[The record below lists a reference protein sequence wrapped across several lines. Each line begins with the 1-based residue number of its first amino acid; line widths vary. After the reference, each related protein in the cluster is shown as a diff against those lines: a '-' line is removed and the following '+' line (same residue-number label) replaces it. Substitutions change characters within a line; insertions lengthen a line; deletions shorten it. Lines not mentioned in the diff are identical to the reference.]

1 MPPHSRRGS
10 TSSCAP
16 LTSAPG
22 LLAKLRASPVRQK
35 WSFLAAQ
42 DSSGPLP
49 RVLWTKSSP
58 SFTTAAGGLR
68 SLPSPPPSSSSVPT
82 SRVMKAFIWLA
93 PCCRAGCSGASQAS
107 LALPAAGSMLPTIW
121 MACRPRDGGITTVTS
136 LPSIPCRPLS
146 HLGQEQQRAAGAR
159 VGVCVPQVE
168 ELGGHDGR
176 REEAEA
182 EEAGDGHEPGVL
194 RPPRCVRAHPSVGR
208 PQAPRLSMLRGCVGW
223 LPAQGPTPYLC
234 GTLPRWELE
243 EPRLAKALLL
253 GAGVLPGV
261 LCSLGTSPRALC
273 SIRRSRAHQADWD
286 GPSTPCLLAMS
297 LLDPPKDTS
306 TFMAWCD
313 TSLHGPPAPPQALT
327 RVPAP
332 SLTWCSGKRSP
343 TRWKSCRKAAR
354 MTGGQ
359 VGADLLMVS
368 SSSPR

>member
-1 MPPHSRRGS
+1 MGCPGWLTPPIPTPVPSHLALQVGRLLLPVLLHVDDLHDVAAPEALLLHLLGRTDVGQGDGADPLPDGGWCSVPPQSWWAS

-35 WSFLAAQ
+35 WSFLAAH

-68 SLPSPPPSSSSVPT
+68 SLPSPPSSSSSVPT

-121 MACRPRDGGITTVTS
+121 MACRPRDGGVTTTVTS

-159 VGVCVPQVE
+159 VGVRVPQVE

-182 EEAGDGHEPGVL
+182 EEAGDGHELGVL
-194 RPPRCVRAHPSVGR
+194 RP
-208 PQAPRLSMLRGCVGW
+208 
-223 LPAQGPTPYLC
+223 
-234 GTLPRWELE
+234 
-243 EPRLAKALLL
+243 
-253 GAGVLPGV
+253 
-261 LCSLGTSPRALC
+261 
-273 SIRRSRAHQADWD
+273 HQD
-286 GPSTPCLLAMS
+286 
-297 LLDPPKDTS
+297 
-306 TFMAWCD
+306 
-313 TSLHGPPAPPQALT
+313 
-327 RVPAP
+327 V
-332 SLTWCSGKRSP
+332 
-343 TRWKSCRKAAR
+343 
-354 MTGGQ
+354 
-359 VGADLLMVS
+359 
-368 SSSPR
+368 